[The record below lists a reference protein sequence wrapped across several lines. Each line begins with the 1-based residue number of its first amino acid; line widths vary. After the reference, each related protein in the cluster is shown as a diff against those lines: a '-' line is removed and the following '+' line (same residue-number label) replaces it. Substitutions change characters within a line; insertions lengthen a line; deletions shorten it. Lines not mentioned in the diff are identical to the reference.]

1 MLSPV
6 AVVRELSRRVGRT
19 QEVAG
24 LLIAAGGPAVALG
37 AALLGWAWA
46 AFAIIAASIIAEWIL
61 EDHAPQASKLAGQ
74 ASLGPAMRFVLR
86 SLAVLVT
93 VSTGAKDDLVLVVG
107 IIVSLYTGV
116 MFVRSL
122 HGAYRRT
129 GPLKPMETLNIPGNP
144 RIEDRPPKRTVIA
157 VATQFAVLI
166 PVAFDV
172 HWTVIMTVGIAAI
185 TVLAAITLIDALG
198 SWHLRKGKRTTGY
211 TGPLRQ
217 IQDFLDDYRPEVA
230 LHLSGNDSAGYQ
242 VNMWLES
249 LEALDRRVI
258 ILLRDRPLFRQL
270 AETKLPV
277 IALNSGPEFL
287 TLDFSSLRV
296 ALYPT
301 NTGNNIH
308 LLRLPGMMSA
318 FVGHGD
324 SDKSASSN
332 PFSRV
337 YDELWVAGQAGAD
350 RYRRSGLGIDE
361 SRYRVVGRPQVHG
374 ILPTPRLGDE
384 EVPTVLYAP
393 TWEGVNKLQE
403 YSSVR
408 DAGLHAVRAFLDSP
422 APVRVV
428 YKPHPFT
435 GHRDP
440 AFRRADERIEA
451 LLTQARAS
459 SGIEHRTVRSG
470 DLMDWFNVAS
480 ALITDISSVLSDFMA
495 SEKPVAVFN
504 HLGAPEEEFRGEFP
518 SAGAATVFGAQAAGI
533 AELVEVVSGARP
545 DTRRQARSE
554 LATYL
559 LGTADQRTLE
569 SFGRGVDGLVE
580 RCLAERAQYHGEST
594 SEEPVV

>member
-6 AVVRELSRRVGRT
+6 AVARELTRRVGHAR
-19 QEVAG
+19 QFAS
-24 LLIAAGGPAVALG
+24 LLLAAGGPAGAL
-37 AALLGWAWA
+37 ATALLGWTWA
-46 AFAIIAASIIAEWIL
+46 TFALIAASVLAEWIL
-61 EDHAPQASKLAGQ
+61 ENHAPQAAKLAGQ

-86 SLAVLVT
+86 SLAVLVA
-93 VSTGAKDDLVLVVG
+93 VSADADDQLVVG
-107 IIVSLYTGV
+107 LVVAAYTAM
-116 MFVRSL
+116 MFLRSL
-122 HGAYRRT
+122 HGAYRRS
-129 GPLKPMETLNIPGNP
+129 GPLKPMETLNIPGSP
-144 RIEDRPPKRTVIA
+144 RIEDRPPKRTNVVIL
-157 VATQFAVLI
+157 TQLAVLTPAVFDPPWQLI
-166 PVAFDV
+166 LAF
-172 HWTVIMTVGIAAI
+172 GLLA
-185 TVLAAITLIDALG
+185 VLVLFATTALDARG
-198 SWHLRKGKRTTGY
+198 SWRLRQGKRTTGF

-217 IQDFLDDYRPEVA
+217 VQDFLDEYRPEVA
-230 LHLSGNDSAGYQ
+230 LHLSGNESAAYQ
-242 VNMWLES
+242 VNMWLEA

-270 AETKLPV
+270 NDTDLPV

-287 TLDFSSLRV
+287 TLDFASLRV
-296 ALYPT
+296 SLYPT

-318 FVGHGD
+318 FIGHGD

-337 YDELWVAGQAGAD
+337 YDELWVAGEAGAD

-361 SRYRVVGRPQVHG
+361 ARYRVVGRPQIHR

-384 EVPTVLYAP
+384 EIPTVLYAP

-408 DAGLHAVRAFLDSP
+408 DAGVAAVRAFLDSP
-422 APVRVV
+422 EPIRVV

-440 AFRRADERIEA
+440 TFRRADEQIEA
-451 LLTQARAS
+451 LLTRAKAAT
-459 SGIEHRTVRSG
+459 GIDHLTVRSG

-495 SEKPVAVFN
+495 SEKPVSVFN
-504 HLGAPEEEFRGEFP
+504 HSGDPEDVFRLEFP
-518 SAGAATVFGAQAAGI
+518 SAAAATVFGVGAVGI
-533 AELVEVVSGARP
+533 AELVEVVGGSAP
-545 DTRRQARSE
+545 DLRRQSRGE

-559 LGTADQRTLE
+559 LGTPDQRSLV
-569 SFGRGVDGLVE
+569 SFGRGVEGLID
-580 RCLAERAQYHGEST
+580 RCLTERAQYRGEPT